1 MAYFECIIGGAGDG
15 DILTVTCDERFAG
28 LPITCTKGIES
39 YTQTCPLT
47 SPYEVVFEDTV
58 GGTWTISGTIGS
70 KTYSTTVEIIDTF
83 TAELDA
89 GFSWEEWLTLGGLDP
104 TDYNSLDE
112 VLADEKALRRLMTVH
127 ASVDYMCD
135 NDVDT
140 ETLEIILNND
150 LAAKWINL
158 RDYALD
164 SLYAVPAI
172 ATIMDSAGK
181 YGYGEW
187 ALMPQVPRMTSNS
200 APYGVASASSELNTS
215 NAAWKAF
222 DGSSANADCW
232 QSNGNP
238 IGAWLQYQF
247 PAPIKLAMVK
257 YIGRQNAATNTPKSV
272 TIKGSND
279 GTDFKDIKTYNI
291 TNSYSGYE
299 QSDTVDCDTAYSYI
313 RLVVNSLHNDST
325 TDNVTIGELQF
336 YAWQPKGCIPTM
348 TANDAPYGWAS
359 ASSTYTTYEAWKAF
373 DKDVNTLWGAST
385 STFPISLQY
394 RFVNPVC
401 AKRAYIYINDNNGAS
416 RVSTWKIQGSN
427 TGGTNDW
434 TDLTDTLN
442 HSYVAGGEY
451 VEIKK
456 NDVYNS
462 NYYAYYRAYFITG
475 SAAPYVRELE
485 IYGRTLNVSVPTMS
499 NDTTPYGLAFATS
512 ETTTATAKAF
522 AAFDGSTSTGAGKLS
537 TSTSSERIGYRFLK
551 PEDIRSVKLVIGG
564 SSTTA
569 FSRVIKFQY
578 SDDNDTWTDIG
589 GERTVNI
596 PQGANTSTFSFDL
609 GDENGA
615 HQYWAMYVVKSIQ
628 GGAVSSWGTYCSE
641 LQFYGVDYSEREFAQ
656 GANMKYLYDHGIEFE
671 PMSGDGYT
679 QRNITVNDP
688 VTKEPYQ
695 LYLYSPNTSGHL
707 CNHGTD
713 NIQNLTPYS
722 LLRMAIGDKG
732 VKGGSTS
739 TFGSMFI
746 TPQKYIND
754 ATATATVA
762 NIQNSLDISSID
774 SGNVVVSSG
783 MVDGRS
789 MTVSELWLE

>member
-127 ASVDYMCD
+127 ASVDYMCENSD
-135 NDVDT
+135 DA
-140 ETLEIILNND
+140 ETLEIILEND

-164 SLYAVPAI
+164 TLYAVPAI
-172 ATIMDSAGK
+172 ATIMDNAGK

-187 ALMPQVPRMTSNS
+187 ALMPQVPKMASNT
-200 APYGVASASSELNTS
+200 APYYSLTGVEDSSGQHYM
-215 NAAWKAF
+215 WHAF
-222 DGSSANADCW
+222 DRNDSTFWNNGSSANDGYLIVDFGKNIEIK
-232 QSNGNP
+232 QVSIKPRFLNGHS
-238 IGAWLQYQF
+238 F
-247 PAPIKLAMVK
+247 VK
-257 YIGRQNAATNTPKSV
+257 NF
-272 TIKGSND
+272 TISASDD
-279 GTDFKDIKTYNI
+279 GTTWGEPLLSGTHTDSADTEYFTIPNSSKHRYWRIRKDGN
-291 TNSYSGYE
+291 NYS
-299 QSDTVDCDTAYSYI
+299 DA
-313 RLVVNSLHNDST
+313 
-325 TDNVTIGELQF
+325 TIQILELQF
-336 YAWQPKGCIPTM
+336 YAWAPKGCIPTM